1 MKKISALLL
10 VFSLFTLTLSG
21 VASAAEKQKSIRV
34 WVGEQEVKFDIPP
47 VVANNTTYVEFKGLF
62 TALNYTIAYDSKT
75 KTITSVS
82 GTSSIKINL
91 TTGQAAVD
99 GKAAAQQIQPL
110 VQNGRTL
117 IPLRFVGEA
126 TGKLVDWNQ
135 AEKTIKIKD
144 KGPSAADLQEI
155 QAFLGEQDAYELAGD
170 TEGFLTTIDPNSP
183 IYEYFKSLT
192 PEEINKVTVRTTTK
206 LIQVV
211 ELKPE
216 EATIIINQL
225 SEKVSGGFY
234 LNNDATATF
243 TLTRGSDGKWNVS
256 GLELID
262 LKYVDTDEILNHE
275 ADVPAADKDK
285 ITAVINKQIEASNK
299 EDIAAYKATIDP
311 SDPNLDVLLQQTQQV
326 FDQYDL
332 KFNIEKMSIIN
343 YTENEAQVYLTQTTE
358 KVKGPQF
365 QNSRVKLVV
374 TLIKTAAGDWVS
386 TIDGKVISAEAL
398 QDNNSSF

>member
-1 MKKISALLL
+1 
-10 VFSLFTLTLSG
+10 
-21 VASAAEKQKSIRV
+21 
-34 WVGEQEVKFDIPP
+34 
-47 VVANNTTYVEFKGLF
+47 
-62 TALNYTIAYDSKT
+62 
-75 KTITSVS
+75 
-82 GTSSIKINL
+82 
-91 TTGQAAVD
+91 
-99 GKAAAQQIQPL
+99 
-110 VQNGRTL
+110 
-117 IPLRFVGEA
+117 
-126 TGKLVDWNQ
+126 
-135 AEKTIKIKD
+135 
-144 KGPSAADLQEI
+144 
-155 QAFLGEQDAYELAGD
+155 
-170 TEGFLTTIDPNSP
+170 
-183 IYEYFKSLT
+183 
-192 PEEINKVTVRTTTK
+192 
-206 LIQVV
+206 
-211 ELKPE
+211 
-216 EATIIINQL
+216 
-225 SEKVSGGFY
+225 
-234 LNNDATATF
+234 
-243 TLTRGSDGKWNVS
+243 
-256 GLELID
+256 LID

-343 YTENEAQVYLTQTTE
+343 FTENEAQVYLTQTTE